1 MNRSSEDLRI
11 RKLRPA
17 KRPLDPWR
25 PIGVQQE
32 EERNSE
38 GDLVPCQTIFLTGRE
53 CPFTCVFCDLWQY
66 TLDDPTPS
74 GAIPA
79 QISRAFEEFGR
90 PPDGATIKLYN
101 ASNFFDDKA
110 VPRADWPA
118 IAELLSSFSRIVVE
132 CHPRLVNERC
142 VEFAERLEGRLEVAM
157 GLETVH
163 PVSLPRLNKKLTLES
178 FGRAAALLRSFG
190 VGIRSF
196 VLVGAPY
203 VPAVETVEWA
213 VRSVD
218 HALECGSEVVSLIP
232 VRGGIGELQRLA
244 DLGAFCP
251 PTAQQLEAA
260 LDGALRLNR
269 GIVLADLWDAQSL
282 AGCTTCRSARIE
294 RMEQLNRV
302 GGCLPPVA
310 CPVCCHGDP
319 L

>member
-1 MNRSSEDLRI
+1 MNHGSEDQRI
-11 RKLRPA
+11 RRLRPA
-17 KRPLDPWR
+17 KRLLDAWR

-32 EERNSE
+32 EERNDDGE
-38 GDLVPCQTIFLTGRE
+38 LVPCQTIFLTGRE

-66 TLDDPTPS
+66 TLDDPTPP

-79 QISRAFEEFGR
+79 QISRAFEQSGR
-90 PPDGATIKLYN
+90 PPDRATIKLYN

-110 VPRADWPA
+110 VPHADWPA
-118 IAELLSSFSRIVVE
+118 IAELLSPFPRIVVE
-132 CHPRLVNERC
+132 CHPRLVSERC
-142 VEFAERLEGRLEVAM
+142 AEFAERLEGRLEVAM

-178 FGRAAALLRSFG
+178 FDRAASLLRSFG

-203 VPAVETVEWA
+203 IPAEETVEWA

-218 HALECGSEVVSLIP
+218 HALQCGSEVVSLIP

-251 PTAQQLEAA
+251 PTARQLEAA

-269 GIVLADLWDAQSL
+269 GIVLADLWDAESL

-302 GGCLPPVA
+302 GGRLPPIA
-310 CPVCCHGDP
+310 CPVCDRGDP